1 MRVKRKLSTLHTKRR
16 EDENMDIL
24 NKLTNI
30 IMHDKILLL
39 VVIAI
44 IFDTILG
51 TLRAFRERKLNS
63 SIGINGIIRK
73 TSTLIS
79 IIALVAVDAILN
91 LNFISFVPKDITAA
105 IGIEK
110 IGLCEFFSLLFIMYE
125 IISILKNW
133 TLCGI
138 WLPKKLKNAITSW
151 LENMT
156 GELPNN

>member
-1 MRVKRKLSTLHTKRR
+1 
-16 EDENMDIL
+16 MDIL

-44 IFDTILG
+44 ILDTVLG
-51 TLRAFRERKLNS
+51 TLRAFKERKLNS
-63 SIGINGIIRK
+63 SIGINGTIRK
-73 TSTLIS
+73 VGTLIS
-79 IIALVAVDAILN
+79 IIALVAVDALLN
-91 LNFISFVPKDITAA
+91 LNFISFVPSDITAT

-110 IGLCEFFSLLFIMYE
+110 IGLCEFFSLLFTMYE

-138 WLPKKLKNAITSW
+138 WLPEKLKNGICKW

-156 GELPNN
+156 GELPTD